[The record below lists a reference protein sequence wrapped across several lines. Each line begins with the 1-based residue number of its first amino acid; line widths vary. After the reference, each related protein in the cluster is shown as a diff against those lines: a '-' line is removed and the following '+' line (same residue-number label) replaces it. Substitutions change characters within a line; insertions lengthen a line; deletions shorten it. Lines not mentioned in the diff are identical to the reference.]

1 MEKEVSTVKIIQKE
15 HGLFDIEADGQIIGC
30 GSMMVDEDSCYLE
43 RIDIDEEHRGKGY
56 GTQALYLLRD
66 IYGTYYLAADNADAK
81 RLYDRIA
88 DEMPKAEYD
97 RWGFA
102 IDQGFGVHVID

>member
-1 MEKEVSTVKIIQKE
+1 MKIIQKE
-15 HGLFDIEADGQIIGC
+15 HGLFDIEVGGKVIGG
-30 GSMMVDEDSCYLE
+30 GSMIEDEDSCYLE
-43 RIDIDEEHRGKGY
+43 RIDIDEEHRGQGH

-66 IYGTYYLAADNADAK
+66 IYGTYYLAADNEDAK

-88 DEMPKAEYD
+88 DEMDSAEYD

>member
-1 MEKEVSTVKIIQKE
+1 MKIIQKNN
-15 HGLFDIEADGQIIGC
+15 GLFDIEVDGQIVGG
-30 GSMMVDEDSCYLE
+30 GSMMVDEDSSYLE

-66 IYGTYYLAADNADAK
+66 IYGPYYLAADNEDAR

-88 DEMPKAEYD
+88 DEMPQVEYD

-102 IDQGFGVHVID
+102 IDQGFGVHVIR

>member
-1 MEKEVSTVKIIQKE
+1 MKIIQKAS
-15 HGLFDIEADGQIIGC
+15 GLYDIEVDGQIVGG
-30 GSMMVDEDSCYLE
+30 GSMIEDDDSCYLE
-43 RIDIDEEHRGKGY
+43 RIDIDPEHQGKGY
-56 GTQALYLLRD
+56 GTQALYQLSE
-66 IYGTYYLAADNADAK
+66 IYGTYYLAADNKDAK

-88 DEMPKAEYD
+88 YEMDQADYD

>member
-1 MEKEVSTVKIIQKE
+1 MKIIQKE
-15 HGLFDIEADGQIIGC
+15 HGLFDIEVDGKIIGG
-30 GSMMVDEDSCYLE
+30 GSMIEDEDSCYLE
-43 RIDIDEEHRGKGY
+43 RIDIDEEHRGQGH

-66 IYGTYYLAADNADAK
+66 IYGTYYLAADNEDAK

-88 DEMPKAEYD
+88 DEMDSAEYD